1 MITLSFKL
9 EIRDDHIKLPETLV
23 EVTASVETYADLTD
37 LPNVGAVDGSHVR
50 RKSKIKQDLPVR

>member
-37 LPNVGAVDGSHVR
+37 LPNVGAVVVHMLGENL
-50 RKSKIKQDLPVR
+50 KLNETYL